1 MVPALIVLLTELV
14 WAPKADSET
23 ELFLGAGIANR
34 TLFVSSLISLIAA
47 VVRLHR
53 TGVSFYAWVAA
64 VLYTATHLSLLLM
77 MGFMTWEKGPQAVG
91 ILSIVIGWVM
101 GSGFEKMAKPRFAR
115 PFHWLGS
122 LALVVGLLLLAQVP
136 LLKWIGVDFL
146 AFSTT
151 KGWSLAISGF
161 ILLLVSYALEKSIRL
176 ERRRIAHYLEWICPF
191 FILGGFYQAAQ
202 SQNPVL
208 EWDSASSIWITV
220 APFMAAVLMFV
231 GLTAK
236 SWRPRFMLS
245 AMAGIALS
253 IHLLAHHELLPIRPL
268 MMMASFGGLLF
279 ATAFYIR
286 MEITPV
292 SRDKKRP
299 LPPPISED

>member
-1 MVPALIVLLTELV
+1 
-14 WAPKADSET
+14 
-23 ELFLGAGIANR
+23 
-34 TLFVSSLISLIAA
+34 
-47 VVRLHR
+47 
-53 TGVSFYAWVAA
+53 
-64 VLYTATHLSLLLM
+64 LSLLLM

-122 LALVVGLLLLAQVP
+122 LALVVGLFLLAQVP
-136 LLKWIGVDFL
+136 LLQWIGVDFL

-292 SRDKKRP
+292 TRDKKRP
-299 LPPPISED
+299 LPPSISED